1 MIPGSALCGSSPVS
15 ATAAA
20 PCVEGRWRSL
30 APPCVLQWCE
40 YPWQRARPVR
50 KLWRRVPGRG
60 LCCHLGCRA
69 KFIIHP
75 GSAARRTDAPADQKG
90 GLVVLG
96 PSPRGRTG
104 SRGVRTHPRTH
115 LPGSRGGSHGVRN
128 NRAVHDE
135 QHRDHVWDSLSPA
148 QASEQAA
155 GRLEGRARFL
165 FVWGYAGAKAPRSS
179 LSRQPS
185 CLAWCRSRVSNPDAP
200 LGGRGF

>member
-1 MIPGSALCGSSPVS
+1 MIPGSAPRGSLADS
-15 ATAAA
+15 APAATSGA
-20 PCVEGRWRSL
+20 AGRWRSL
-30 APPCVLQWCE
+30 APPSASRRSE
-40 YPWQRARPVR
+40 YRHRRAMAVR

-60 LCCHLGCRA
+60 LCCHVGCRA
-69 KFIIHP
+69 QFIIHP

-115 LPGSRGGSHGVRN
+115 LPGGRRGIHGVRN
-128 NRAVHDE
+128 DRAVHDE
-135 QHRDHVWDSLSPA
+135 QHRDDIWDSLSPP

-165 FVWGYAGAKAPRSS
+165 FLRGGPPAVRPPH
-179 LSRQPS
+179 LSRSPAAAMARLVPEQGLEP
-185 CLAWCRSRVSNPDAP
+185 
-200 LGGRGF
+200 